1 MNGPRARGRRAGALG
16 RAAFVLWLAG
26 GPAAAFADEASL
38 AGLADAAMNRDVD
51 AVRALIREGADPDVL
66 GTYDTPAL
74 LWVVRYQD
82 ADTVRLLL
90 EAGAD
95 PDLTNALGVSPLH
108 LAIANGD
115 SASVRLLLEAGA
127 NPERGDRTGETP
139 LHAAARS
146 GDATI
151 GALLLEHGAK
161 PDLQEPRYGQT
172 PLHVAAREAQVAFS
186 RLLIEHGADIDAR
199 TRAGDVPAFRL
210 PADNAGSK
218 GVGIVRGGWPEHG
231 MRYPVPG
238 AKTPL
243 LYATRGGHIDTTRLL
258 VEAGADIEL
267 GDENA
272 ITPLL
277 NAILNASV
285 ANDGSQTGHF
295 AVAEYLLERGADVGA
310 ADWYGETP
318 LWAAVDL
325 RNLDVS
331 GPERDNGIDRARA
344 LRLIERL
351 LEAGADVNART
362 REYPPERRFITR
374 LGSLS
379 WVDFTGQTPFLRA
392 ALAGDVAVM
401 RLLLDRGA
409 DPSIATFQGTTPLMA
424 AAGVNWVVNQTY
436 NEGPE
441 NLLAAVELTH
451 ALGNEVDAV
460 NSMGLSAVHG
470 AANRGSNEIIEFL
483 AARGAAL
490 DVPDNEGRTP
500 VIWAEGVF
508 LATHPPVGKPATV
521 TLLERLITAPP
532 ASAARR

>member
-1 MNGPRARGRRAGALG
+1 
-16 RAAFVLWLAG
+16 
-26 GPAAAFADEASL
+26 
-38 AGLADAAMNRDVD
+38 
-51 AVRALIREGADPDVL
+51 
-66 GTYDTPAL
+66 
-74 LWVVRYQD
+74 
-82 ADTVRLLL
+82 
-90 EAGAD
+90 
-95 PDLTNALGVSPLH
+95 
-108 LAIANGD
+108 
-115 SASVRLLLEAGA
+115 
-127 NPERGDRTGETP
+127 
-139 LHAAARS
+139 
-146 GDATI
+146 
-151 GALLLEHGAK
+151 
-161 PDLQEPRYGQT
+161 
-172 PLHVAAREAQVAFS
+172 
-186 RLLIEHGADIDAR
+186 
-199 TRAGDVPAFRL
+199 
-210 PADNAGSK
+210 
-218 GVGIVRGGWPEHG
+218 
-231 MRYPVPG
+231 
-238 AKTPL
+238 
-243 LYATRGGHIDTTRLL
+243 
-258 VEAGADIEL
+258 
-267 GDENA
+267 
-272 ITPLL
+272 
-277 NAILNASV
+277 
-285 ANDGSQTGHF
+285 
-295 AVAEYLLERGADVGA
+295 
-310 ADWYGETP
+310 
-318 LWAAVDL
+318 
-325 RNLDVS
+325 
-331 GPERDNGIDRARA
+331 